1 MKYKNIIPFA
11 LAPADT
17 GYRNQILGAFHA
29 LAELTGNIWN
39 DEDLFILP
47 DNSTSFQDVR
57 NALYASKF
65 KSYNEFKKQVFILL
79 DKYFEKQ
86 SFVPRIFITTYNAT
100 ESNKAG
106 ENADML
112 CHAIKAYYIAHKL
125 GRVMTVVLTSKYYKY
140 RYVDLINI
148 PKHLMTFSLRIRLI
162 QNQSL
167 RKKVLTTIG
176 IIHSFNR
183 DKIDNQYKILEEL
196 LSQFKDDEELKD
208 IVKKFETYKRK
219 SKKAVFC
226 LGGRVEGSEIIF
238 DINYIQK
245 LYSDAEKLV
254 RNGYGVIF
262 VNGPRTPNNVA
273 DYLYE
278 KTKTNPNI
286 IFQNCKRLAQTAED
300 RVPSQWRIYSGP
312 NEENFKKMQK
322 LGNVYPAVL
331 AFDNTIVVHTMDS
344 YASCETANVAIPTA
358 ISGKGLFIDPII
370 RYDCLNLA
378 LLLCP
383 KYALDFDEFMNM
395 ACNMKIE
402 PKDLHPRV
410 LSSPLRVFAETAIKR
425 LKQIEKTRNSSESRD

>member
-1 MKYKNIIPFA
+1 MEYKEIIPFS
-11 LAPADT
+11 LTTADI

-29 LAELTGNIWN
+29 LADLTGNKWN

-47 DNSTSFQDVR
+47 ENCQSIQDVKTV
-57 NALYASKF
+57 LCASNF
-65 KSYNEFKKQVFILL
+65 ESYMEFKKQIFTLL
-79 DKYFEKQ
+79 DKYFSKHA
-86 SFVPRIFITTYNAT
+86 FIPRVFITIFNAT
-100 ESNKAG
+100 ESNKPG
-106 ENADML
+106 KNADML
-112 CHAIKAYYIAHKL
+112 CHAIKAYYISRKL
-125 GRVMTVVLTSKYYKY
+125 GRIMTVVLTSKYYKY

-148 PKHLMTFSLRIRLI
+148 PKHLMTFSSRIRLV

-183 DKIDNQYKILEEL
+183 DKINNQYKILEEL

-208 IVKKFETYKRK
+208 IVKKFETYKHK
-219 SKKAVFC
+219 SKRVVFC

-238 DINYIQK
+238 DVNYIQK
-245 LYSDAEKLV
+245 LYSDAEKLAK
-254 RNGYGVIF
+254 NGYGVIF

-300 RVPSQWRIYSGP
+300 RAPSQWRIYSGP

-402 PKDLHPRV
+402 PKDLHPLV

-425 LKQIEKTRNSSESRD
+425 LKQIEKNKKISESKD